1 MKKSNDADLFLQA
14 EYFLQADSTKS
25 YQIRGSSCE
34 IGIVYSY
41 RLLLLVQLCYRVMK
55 SC

>member
-1 MKKSNDADLFLQA
+1 MKSNDADLFLQA
-14 EYFLQADSTKS
+14 EYFLQPDTTKS
-25 YQIRGSSCE
+25 YQIRCSCE

-55 SC
+55 SYY